1 MNIQLRFINRSND
14 RGNSEVVLFQR
25 NVVPDFDELAIAWK
39 VIRFCGRDC
48 IHPFVYSTAIEIAL
62 GDEHGNY
69 SPRATA
75 QDGERF
81 MVGVH
86 PTGRARLVAEPAPAG
101 GVGGGAEIEVVN
113 RMTRGAVNVNAFSAG
128 KLIAAKWAV
137 APAQKAV
144 FRFTPVLWIGAASQV
159 QEGRALSSAVLSSD
173 NTMLPLAGIAAAD
186 IVMTGGGG
194 GADAQP
200 FGFALENVVHV

>member
-1 MNIQLRFINRSND
+1 MNIHLQFINRSND
-14 RGNSEVVLFQR
+14 CGNSEVVLFQR
-25 NVVPDFDELAIAWK
+25 NVIPDFDELAIAWK

-48 IHPFVYSTAIEIAL
+48 IHPFVYSTVIEIAL

-81 MVGVH
+81 VVGVH
-86 PTGRARLVAEPAPAG
+86 PTGRARLAADPAPAG
-101 GVGGGAEIEVVN
+101 GADNSADIQVVN
-113 RMTRGAVNVNAFSAG
+113 RMPRGAVNVNAFNAG

-159 QEGRALSSAVLSSD
+159 QEGRALSSAVLSSE
-173 NTMLPLAGIAAAD
+173 NTMLALSGIAAAD
-186 IVMTGGGG
+186 IVMTGGGS